1 MRAADIPASHTYRRR
16 PLEKDARKNRQEGCN
31 DAFIHRAILSGMA
44 YDLILVLITFVPW
57 LMAPCEKN
65 TSEEKWRNDP

>member
-1 MRAADIPASHTYRRR
+1 
-16 PLEKDARKNRQEGCN
+16 
-31 DAFIHRAILSGMA
+31 MA
-44 YDLILVLITFVPW
+44 YDLILVLITVVPW